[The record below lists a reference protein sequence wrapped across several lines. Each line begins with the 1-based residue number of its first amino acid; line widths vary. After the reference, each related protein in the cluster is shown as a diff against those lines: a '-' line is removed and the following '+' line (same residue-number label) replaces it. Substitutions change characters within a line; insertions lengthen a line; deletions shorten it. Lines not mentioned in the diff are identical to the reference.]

1 MSYSDIQIKCIPEEE
16 VFVLRKILLSCPTL
30 RNELEQAVKESGFS
44 DPILFLPRQLHNDPK
59 ILKSYLQETIDRLEN
74 IDQILLCVSGC
85 GGGTIRL
92 RATNAELVIPRC
104 RDCLDLL
111 LSQKDGKLER
121 PEKGI
126 FVTQSWADYMLES
139 EMSLEHMTQKLGKE
153 QAEQKL
159 REIYRGFERFYII
172 DTGVHDVEKVR
183 MQMMPLVQVLHGTI
197 FCVPGDYWILRK
209 MVSGKIDE
217 DFMVIPKGQTV
228 KKEDFRKT
236 LI

>member
-1 MSYSDIQIKCIPEEE
+1 M
-16 VFVLRKILLSCPTL
+16 
-30 RNELEQAVKESGFS
+30 
-44 DPILFLPRQLHNDPK
+44 PRQLHNDPK

-85 GGGTIRL
+85 GGGTIGL
-92 RATNAELVIPRC
+92 CATNAELVIPRC

-197 FCVPGDYWILRK
+197 SCVPGDYWILRK

-236 LI
+236 SI

>member
-85 GGGTIRL
+85 GGGTIGL
-92 RATNAELVIPRC
+92 CATNAELVIPRC

-111 LSQKDGKLER
+111 LSQ
-121 PEKGI
+121 
-126 FVTQSWADYMLES
+126 
-139 EMSLEHMTQKLGKE
+139 
-153 QAEQKL
+153 
-159 REIYRGFERFYII
+159 
-172 DTGVHDVEKVR
+172 
-183 MQMMPLVQVLHGTI
+183 
-197 FCVPGDYWILRK
+197 
-209 MVSGKIDE
+209 E
-217 DFMVIPKGQTV
+217 D
-228 KKEDFRKT
+228 
-236 LI
+236 